1 VLYFPLGG
9 AVFGWTRE
17 EEEDSCISG
26 FLGIL
31 SELKMSIEEDEEE
44 EAEAEEKVEK
54 TEREEE
60 EEEEKKRRGEWR
72 QVGSGRPRP
81 NRINNSNEVKRTW
94 TDTEKRTQMAKGT
107 IAHRFL
113 IPDDETKR
121 RPKRRG
127 AASDTVIGTTS
138 TS

>member
-1 VLYFPLGG
+1 M
-9 AVFGWTRE
+9 FGWTRE

-60 EEEEKKRRGEWR
+60 EEEEEKKKRGMEASW
-72 QVGSGRPRP
+72 QRPAEAK
-81 NRINNSNEVKRTW
+81 SN
-94 TDTEKRTQMAKGT
+94 Q
-107 IAHRFL
+107 
-113 IPDDETKR
+113 
-121 RPKRRG
+121 
-127 AASDTVIGTTS
+127 
-138 TS
+138 